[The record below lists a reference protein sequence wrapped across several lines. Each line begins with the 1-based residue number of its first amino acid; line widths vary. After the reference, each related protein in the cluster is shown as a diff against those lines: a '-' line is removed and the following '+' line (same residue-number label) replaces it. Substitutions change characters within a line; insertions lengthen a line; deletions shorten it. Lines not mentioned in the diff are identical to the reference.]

1 MKDVKK
7 KLYIIQS
14 GDSYKIGVSK
24 NPSKRLF
31 SLKLGNP
38 DKDME
43 LIYESSMLAN
53 PYDIEYQAH
62 FVFYRYSLGREWFRG
77 IDKDKLIQK
86 VDAIVRANGIVS
98 T

>member
-1 MKDVKK
+1 MKNIEK

-14 GDSYKIGVSK
+14 GGSYKIGVSK

-43 LIYESSMLAN
+43 LIYESPMLSN
-53 PYDIEYQAH
+53 SYDIEYQAH
-62 FVFYRYSLGREWFRG
+62 FVFYKQSIGREWFRG

>member
-1 MKDVKK
+1 MK

-24 NPSKRLF
+24 NPFKRLF

-38 DKDME
+38 DAEMQ
-43 LIYESSMLAN
+43 LIYESPMLDN
-53 PYDIEYQAH
+53 PYDIEYQTH
-62 FVFYRYSLGREWFRG
+62 FIFYKQSIGREWFRG
-77 IDKDKLIQK
+77 IDKNKLIQK

-98 T
+98 I

>member
-1 MKDVKK
+1 MK

-14 GDSYKIGVSK
+14 GYNYKIGVSK

-53 PYDIEYQAH
+53 PYDIEHQAH
-62 FVFYRYSLGREWFRG
+62 FVFYKYSLGREWFSG

-86 VDAIVRANGIVS
+86 VDAIVRTNGIVS
-98 T
+98 A

>member
-1 MKDVKK
+1 MKNIEK

-43 LIYESSMLAN
+43 LIYESPMLAN

-62 FVFYRYSLGREWFRG
+62 FIFYKQSIGREWFRG
-77 IDKDKLIQK
+77 IDKSKLIQK

-98 T
+98 A

>member
-1 MKDVKK
+1 MKDIKK

-38 DKDME
+38 DKEMR
-43 LIYESSMLAN
+43 LIYESLMLDN
-53 PYDIEYQAH
+53 PYDIEYQTH
-62 FVFYRYSLGREWFRG
+62 FIFYKQSIGREWFSG
-77 IDKDKLIQK
+77 IDKNKLIQK
-86 VDAIVRANGIVS
+86 VDTIVRANGIVS
-98 T
+98 A

>member
-1 MKDVKK
+1 MKDIKK

-14 GDSYKIGVSK
+14 GDNFKIGVSK

-38 DKDME
+38 DAEMQ
-43 LIYESSMLAN
+43 LIYESPLLNN

-62 FVFYRYSLGREWFRG
+62 FVFYKYSIGREWFSG
-77 IDKDKLIQK
+77 ISKEKVIQK
-86 VDAIVRANGIVS
+86 VDAIVCANGIVS

>member
-1 MKDVKK
+1 MKNIEK

-14 GDSYKIGVSK
+14 GDSFKIGISK
-24 NPSKRLF
+24 DPKKRLF

-38 DKDME
+38 DKEME
-43 LIYESSMLAN
+43 LIYESPMLSN

-62 FVFYRYSLGREWFRG
+62 FVFYKYSIGREWFSG
-77 IDKDKLIQK
+77 ISKDKLIQK
-86 VDAIVRANGIVS
+86 VDAIVCSNGIVS

>member
-1 MKDVKK
+1 MKDIKK

-14 GDSYKIGVSK
+14 GDNFKIGVSK

-38 DKDME
+38 DAEMQ
-43 LIYESSMLAN
+43 LIYESPLLTN

-62 FVFYRYSLGREWFRG
+62 FVFYKYSIGREWFSG
-77 IDKDKLIQK
+77 ISKEKVIQK